1 MPAALALTIT
11 METIHFQLDLSSF
24 ASIRKFSNDF
34 KKMNRPLH
42 ILLNNAGV
50 MMWCVRGE
58 LRGHQHPCFDPNA
71 RWLSTWVLCYN
82 WNRFVPHV
90 SLL

>member
-1 MPAALALTIT
+1 

-24 ASIRKFSNDF
+24 ASVRKFADDF

-58 LRGHQHPCFDPNA
+58 LSGSASLHQHPCFGPNA
-71 RWLSTWVLCYN
+71 R
-82 WNRFVPHV
+82 
-90 SLL
+90 